1 MKLVA
6 NPKPPTHEEAPVVE
20 ATPISVR
27 RGEGPRAIRA
37 SARST
42 VSSSEAAAISF
53 LRHMRVLTGAARLY
67 QRNHPRLME
76 LLTTA
81 EQQLRVALGAHSP
94 LVFAVERN
102 GILLPRPDAP
112 TGELLSD
119 QRGELRALAEELLHS
134 GICSLLFTPQIN
146 IGELDSF
153 AHQISLVPRSGTPGD
168 TASRGSWDNWLHQQ
182 RIAGIRLNVPT
193 ERRDSLL
200 LAGLVSAVLAHDD
213 APQRSPHSRAATA
226 FPAANFE
233 QMAAAL
239 RLLMKLRPPPDP
251 ETQVAAEDIA
261 RRIHSVLSS
270 SERST
275 VALVVFGI
283 ARVKPREGDTLE
295 PYLKRLAQAL
305 ILAFVRQEF
314 EAGRVSPPELSGL
327 LARLDQERSEAAKT
341 PGNNSG
347 GTEFDEAR
355 VAALCDKFWN
365 AIPAR
370 EKAKTLRSR
379 YAWCVPTSVVAKFLE
394 PLATAAEKK
403 PAAGAGRE
411 ARAVLTAYAR
421 CLHSTESKERRSA
434 ASGLAEL
441 APLIERLW
449 PHSSASEFSQGIVQ
463 ALLQETSPGIA
474 GILSAVVEHL
484 TRVALKKQDYAEF
497 ERMLESLESSP
508 SDDAHAHIPTLVGRV
523 LNDERWLYLVDE
535 ALLNRPLDPVIPRLL
550 QRCPDRL
557 LDRLS
562 LLLTAPQGKDLL
574 PAMVRLVHA
583 AGEPVMGEIE
593 KRLHGPRGQRIAT
606 AVHLLAS
613 ADPKRLATALPR
625 TLPNWEWSLQ
635 DLAVSELA
643 RWTNPPVVAAS
654 GQAFLA
660 TVAQAHW
667 LVVPC
672 MIDHLGFAGD
682 ASAVPVLLKMAAGEY
697 PALREMYIRI
707 KAVEAL
713 GRMRVADA
721 APLLRRMV
729 RERSGLTHTEPAAL
743 RSAAEESLELI
754 ENRSSSTRLRTT
766 EMGLTKTG
774 KEYARPRRYPRAHPP
789 TPFPGSITGAHA
801 GNVRVRTISL
811 GGAFLESEQRIYS
824 GESLRLEIR
833 TGLRRIQSTAVVR
846 NVSPQGVGVEF
857 VHMKPE
863 DRERLRHLMKQLLS

>member
-1 MKLVA
+1 MKIVA
-6 NPKPPTHEEAPVVE
+6 SPKPPTHEEAPVVE
-20 ATPISVR
+20 ATPIPVR
-27 RGEGPRAIRA
+27 RGEGPRAITA
-37 SARST
+37 PART
-42 VSSSEAAAISF
+42 PVSSSEAAAISF
-53 LRHMRVLTGAARLY
+53 LRHLRVLTGAARLY

-102 GILLPRPDAP
+102 GIILPRPNAP

-239 RLLMKLRPPPDP
+239 RLLMKLRPPRDP
-251 ETQVAAEDIA
+251 ETQVATEDIA
-261 RRIHSVLSS
+261 RRIHSILTTN
-270 SERST
+270 ERPT
-275 VALVVFGI
+275 VALVVFGV
-283 ARVKPREGDTLE
+283 ARVKPREGDTPE
-295 PYLKRLAQAL
+295 SYVGRMADAL

-314 EAGRVSPPELSGL
+314 EAGRVPPPELSGL

-341 PGNNSG
+341 PGSYSG

-370 EKAKTLRSR
+370 EKAKTLHSR
-379 YAWCVPTSVVAKFLE
+379 HAWCVPTSVVAKFLE
-394 PLATAAEKK
+394 PLATAAERK
-403 PAAGAGRE
+403 PAAAAGRE
-411 ARAVLTAYAR
+411 ARAVLMAYAR
-421 CLHSTESKERRSA
+421 CLNSENSKERRSA

-441 APLIERLW
+441 APVIERLW
-449 PHSSASEFSQGIVQ
+449 PHPSASEFSEGIVQ
-463 ALLQETSPGIA
+463 ALLRETSAGIA

-484 TRVALKKQDYAEF
+484 TRVALTKQEYAEF
-497 ERMLESLESSP
+497 ERILESLESSP

-523 LNDERWLYLVDE
+523 LNDDRWLYLVDE
-535 ALLNRPLDPVIPRLL
+535 ALLNRPLDPVVPRLL
-550 QRCPDRL
+550 RRRPDRL
-557 LDRLS
+557 LDRLG

-583 AGEPVMGEIE
+583 AGEPVMGAIE
-593 KRLHGPRGQRIAT
+593 KRLHEPRRQRIAT

-613 ADPKRLATALPR
+613 ADPKRLATALPS
-625 TLPNWEWSLQ
+625 TLPSWEWSLQ
-635 DLAVSELA
+635 DLAVSELG
-643 RWTNPPVVAAS
+643 RWTNPPVVAAT

-660 TVAQAHW
+660 IVAQAHS
-667 LVVPC
+667 LVAPC
-672 MIDHLGFAGD
+672 IIDHLGFAGD
-682 ASAVPVLLKMAAGEY
+682 ASAAPVLLKIAAGEY
-697 PALREMYIRI
+697 PALQDMYIRI

-721 APLLRRMV
+721 APLLRRIV
-729 RERSGLTHTEPAAL
+729 RERSGLAHTEPAAL
-743 RSAAEESLELI
+743 RTAAEESLELI
-754 ENRSSSTRLRTT
+754 ENRTSSAHLRTT
-766 EMGLTKTG
+766 EMGPTKTG
-774 KEYARPRRYPRAHPP
+774 KEYAQPRGYPRVDPP
-789 TPFPGSITGAHA
+789 TSLAGSITGAHA

-833 TGLRRIQSTAVVR
+833 SGLRRIQSTAVVR

-863 DRERLRHLMKQLLS
+863 DRERLRHLVKQLLS